1 MSKKYF
7 HSILATLA
15 IVVSV
20 GCGKKDY
27 EEYQTYN
34 SNGKQGYVDKMG
46 KVVIPPKYDQV
57 GSFDS
62 KGYAKVVL
70 YGVKGEINAKG
81 EWIGGSEPEPPVR
94 LTPEEL
100 EAKAFQDLRNQ
111 ALNGDGNSATE
122 VGLYY
127 FDGVK
132 APKDY
137 SEAAKWFL
145 LADNS
150 GDVRGTYKLAR
161 LYAAHEVPGVSLGQ
175 TQDMAAHLLQKA
187 SVGGYPPAQLM
198 YANMLWHGTAY
209 GSLRANPR
217 EAYYWAEKAYNSGD
231 QEISEQARQLLSL
244 IRTLR

>member
-1 MSKKYF
+1 MGNKHLYA
-7 HSILATLA
+7 ILAT
-15 IVVSV
+15 VVLVTTV

-34 SNGKQGYVDKMG
+34 SNGKQGYLDKMG

-70 YGVKGEINAKG
+70 YGVEGKINAKG
-81 EWIGGSEPEPPVR
+81 EWIGGSEPQPP
-94 LTPEEL
+94 TPEEL
-100 EAKAFQDLRNQ
+100 EAKAFQDLKNR

-127 FDGVK
+127 SDGVK
-132 APKDY
+132 APQDY

-145 LADNS
+145 LADRN

-161 LYAAHEVPGVSLGQ
+161 LYLAGEVQGVSLGE
-175 TQDMAAHLLQKA
+175 TQDMAASLLQKA
-187 SVGGYPPAQLM
+187 SVRDYPPAQLM
-198 YANMLWHGTAY
+198 YANMLYHGAAY
-209 GSLRANPR
+209 GSLRRNPR

-231 QEISEQARQLLSL
+231 QEISEQARQLLGL
-244 IRTLR
+244 ITLR